1 MVSLR
6 VSATRKT
13 DRAASLALKMIVMI
27 LNETMSVIS
36 RIMWTAETG
45 ELSKEAVI
53 EAARQAINPWAT
65 EGSGTELRLNDAFT
79 FERKGQN
86 GIRTVS
92 AYTVEE
98 PHGLLVELED
108 EDRQGAIWGV
118 QIRLAVQEQKL
129 FAWIDNTLESETIE
143 TPISIGRPRVVDEL
157 LKVGNKPS
165 LGTSAILN
173 EPTEIPASG
182 ATLIHEILADENRGL
197 PVVLVTRKK
206 NAIDER
212 AERNANG
219 LAKRL
224 TGLATVITLA
234 PKAQDALKKE
244 LPQGLA
250 VWGGAARVYAPTSLS
265 SPLSHRVYSA
275 DLLERRGIEPIIN
288 WVTRMSSRR
297 RPDRIVRSVDHNAR
311 KSDISAMASE
321 IEKLTTERDE
331 ALEELEEQI
340 IVYAEAEA
348 ELNKQLSL
356 VRRLR
361 KLAFEN
367 NQTTTVIEAEYN
379 AENESSELTTVS
391 EAIEQARLRL
401 SETLTIPE
409 GVERDL
415 DRIDTAP
422 SALAWANTTWRGLK
436 ALAAYAQD
444 VNIGEYAG
452 SFWTWCEKEG
462 LWPASQKSLAM
473 TESESIE
480 NNTKHTERRTF
491 KVDTAVSPTGTIY
504 MGAHLKV
511 SRKGGSLAPRIYFY
525 DDTNGPTKRV
535 HIGFIGPHYLVPN
548 SKS

>member
-1 MVSLR
+1 MASPR
-6 VSATRKT
+6 FSTTRKT
-13 DRAASLALKMIVMI
+13 DRAASLALKMIVLI
-27 LNETMSVIS
+27 LNKTMSVIS

-65 EGSGTELRLNDAFT
+65 EGSGTELRLNDSFT

-92 AYTVEE
+92 AYSVEE

-108 EDRQGAIWGV
+108 DDRQGSIWGV
-118 QIRLAVQEQKL
+118 QIRLAFQDQKL

-165 LGTSAILN
+165 LGTSTILN

-212 AERNANG
+212 AGRNAKG

-275 DLLERRGIEPIIN
+275 DLLERQGIEPIIN

-340 IVYAEAEA
+340 IAYAETEA

-391 EAIEQARLRL
+391 EAIEQARLKL
-401 SETLTIPE
+401 SETLTIPV

-444 VNIGEYAG
+444 VNIGEHSG
-452 SFWTWCEKEG
+452 NFWTWCEKEA
-462 LWPASQKSLAM
+462 LWPARQKSLAM

-480 NNTKHTERRTF
+480 NNTKQTERRTF

-511 SRKGGSLAPRIYFY
+511 SIKGGSLAPRIYFY
-525 DDTNGPTKRV
+525 DDTKGPTKRV